1 MWKWI
6 WCLEQCGACSTS
18 SEIVFVV
25 GCVVVVKSLS
35 CVWFF
40 ATLWT
45 ATSQA
50 SLSFAISRS
59 LLKLMSIE
67 SIIPSNH
74 LILCRPLLL
83 LLLIF
88 PSIWVFSNESAFH
101 TRWTKYWSFGFSIS
115 PSNEYSRLISFR
127 LYWFDLLAIQGTL
140 KSLLQHHSLKASIF
154 GTQPFLWFSSLV
166 HDSILNVYIEGA

>member
-1 MWKWI
+1 M
-6 WCLEQCGACSTS
+6 LTESFYLLACFRSFLCCSVAKSCPTLRLHGLQHARLLCPPLS
-18 SEIVFVV
+18 SRV
-25 GCVVVVKSLS
+25 CANSCTLSLWYYLTIS
-35 CVWFF
+35 SS
-40 ATLWT
+40 A
-45 ATSQA
+45 AP
-50 SLSFAISRS
+50 SFAFS
-59 LLKLMSIE
+59 
-67 SIIPSNH
+67 
-74 LILCRPLLL
+74 
-83 LLLIF
+83 F